1 MSRRDEHAEISEQL
15 VLFVAGALDRETQSR
30 IAEHTATCPSCAAE
44 LDQWQ
49 LISGGLRRL
58 PTPQP
63 SPSLVA
69 RTRAMVAAQIAERRE
84 GRQNRTVLIFLALF
98 SWLVTIVGWPV
109 FRLLTGGLL
118 SLLDIRFHQMWLLFA
133 IFSALTCLAGGT
145 AAVLLSA
152 RRQQERR
159 FAL

>member
-1 MSRRDEHAEISEQL
+1 MSSMDEHAEISEQL
-15 VLFVAGALDRETQSR
+15 VLFVAGALDQKTESR
-30 IAEHTATCPSCAAE
+30 ILEHTAKCPSCAAE
-44 LDQWQ
+44 LGRWQ

-69 RTRAMVAAQIAERRE
+69 RTRAMVAAQIAERAE
-84 GRQNRTVLIFLALF
+84 QRQNRTALIFLALF
-98 SWLVTIVGWPV
+98 SWVVTIAGWPV
-109 FRLLTGGLL
+109 FRLVTGGLL
-118 SLLDIRFHQMWLLFA
+118 SLLDIQFHQMWLLFA
-133 IFSALTCLAGGT
+133 ISSALAWLACGS
-145 AAVLLSA
+145 AAVLLRA